1 MSHRIFSLLGC
12 LLLSLFASAQITV
25 ESSDFPS
32 AGDMVLLDF
41 ADTLL
46 LIDPEPTGEN
56 FTWNFSALSSVSQ
69 VTQEYVSPVTTDF
82 TYILLW
88 PASNVAAP
96 FVAPIDLGTVP
107 IEDGVEFFNNNS
119 SRFQQTGLA
128 GSVSG
133 IPVPFSFDPP
143 DRIAEFPMNYGDSH
157 SSPSAFSLEVP
168 GLVGVWEERMRS
180 CEVDGWGT
188 LQLSGGSHQ
197 VLRQRCEILIEDSI
211 TGSLGSFNISRI
223 TREYRWWGKNA
234 VAPILQIDE
243 QELAGFS
250 SISRIAFQGGVTST
264 NDIAEE
270 ILAGIQSTVQDQQL
284 IISHQLPALRL
295 NIYTAAGQLLYSEQ
309 NLSQQTSIN
318 LSGFARG
325 TLLLEFQTEDGW
337 AARPIQ
343 H

>member
-1 MSHRIFSLLGC
+1 
-12 LLLSLFASAQITV
+12 
-25 ESSDFPS
+25 
-32 AGDMVLLDF
+32 
-41 ADTLL
+41 
-46 LIDPEPTGEN
+46 
-56 FTWNFSALSSVSQ
+56 
-69 VTQEYVSPVTTDF
+69 
-82 TYILLW
+82 
-88 PASNVAAP
+88 
-96 FVAPIDLGTVP
+96 
-107 IEDGVEFFNNNS
+107 
-119 SRFQQTGLA
+119 
-128 GSVSG
+128 
-133 IPVPFSFDPP
+133 
-143 DRIAEFPMNYGDSH
+143 
-157 SSPSAFSLEVP
+157 
-168 GLVGVWEERMRS
+168 MRS